1 MSSRDAHEFAIS
13 TGSARV
19 TWDGSHATVF
29 VNGAE
34 SSSVDVDH
42 PEVLEFEYK
51 QHMDAALE
59 ALAPSPEP
67 VRVLHIG
74 GAGCAL
80 AWAWSIKRPQSRH
93 CVVEIDEDLAHTVR
107 DLFDLPR
114 SPQLK
119 IRVGEGRQVL
129 DSTRPERWDVI
140 VRDAFSDQSVPRQ
153 LMTLQAARSAWDALV
168 PGGLYVANVPHGG
181 KANGRPDVAAISEA
195 FGEVVAVADPKVARS
210 GRWGNVMVAG
220 RKTVRDQSPHFA
232 PLDVAQLDRLLRKLA
247 LPARIMAG
255 KSLNQWIAGARP
267 MEDPQGE

>member
-42 PEVLEFEYK
+42 PEVLEFEYM

-67 VRVLHIG
+67 VRALHIG

-93 CVVEIDEDLAHTVR
+93 CVVEIDENLAHTVR

-153 LMTLQAARSAWDALV
+153 LMTLQAARSAWD
-168 PGGLYVANVPHGG
+168 
-181 KANGRPDVAAISEA
+181 
-195 FGEVVAVADPKVARS
+195 
-210 GRWGNVMVAG
+210 
-220 RKTVRDQSPHFA
+220 
-232 PLDVAQLDRLLRKLA
+232 
-247 LPARIMAG
+247 
-255 KSLNQWIAGARP
+255 
-267 MEDPQGE
+267 